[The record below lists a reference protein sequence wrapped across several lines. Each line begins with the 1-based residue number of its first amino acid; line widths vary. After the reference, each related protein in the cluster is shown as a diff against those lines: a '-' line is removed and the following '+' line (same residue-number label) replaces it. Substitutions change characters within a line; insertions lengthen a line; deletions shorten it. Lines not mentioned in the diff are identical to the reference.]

1 MRKAP
6 KVMLL
11 VLALVLPF
19 GFPALS
25 FQARDNPWN
34 LQVFDS
40 SGKPVEL
47 KKLAA
52 GNDLTVLLFLG
63 ADCPL
68 SNKAITEAAEDL
80 EKIKTLGKVGLFGLL
95 CARDDAEDIK
105 RMISDFKASFPL
117 HLDRD
122 NQVAGKL
129 GIEVVPTAILL
140 NNDGKI
146 LYQGRINDRVEQLG
160 KRAKARRH
168 DLLEALND
176 ALKGNPVRV
185 ARTEVAG
192 CPLETRKA
200 TPNTKG
206 RVEYHRDIQPFL
218 YSHCVVCHQE
228 KGVAPF
234 SLAEYNDA
242 TLWMET
248 SIGMIETKTMPP
260 AQAESHFAIE
270 ELIPKPTA
278 AELNLLKS
286 WVAEGM
292 PQGTR
297 PEKPLELPPTDP
309 EAGKLGKPD
318 MILRPEGPMTIA
330 PVGDDLYRFLV
341 FKMNLDREVKI
352 QAVKMIPGNKK
363 VVHHSLILF
372 GDSNELSKISSDKD
386 LISAG
391 LLPGDKGPGYGQG
404 LKLGKYLRPEKNSA
418 RHGFEMVGGYAPGA
432 GSYKSP
438 KGYAITI
445 PPKSDFVV
453 QMHYHRTGKVETDFS
468 SIELYF
474 AKGEINPNKE
484 YRTSNINDENFF
496 MMPPNQRKH
505 TSYEWSAEED
515 LQIASISPHGH
526 YLTLSQ
532 NLTLELPDGTVQ
544 TLVNVPKYDFNW
556 QRLYTFREP
565 VWVPKGSKVRVS
577 SLLDN
582 TSANPHN
589 PHKPPR
595 PVFMGENTTDEMV
608 FPFISIIIDK
618 DSKMDLQRSINSIYR
633 NANTIEF
640 LKRVLDYETPD
651 EPDPIK
657 KTSGNKP

>member
-1 MRKAP
+1 MRQIHHLF
-6 KVMLL
+6 LL
-11 VLALVLPF
+11 VFAIILCF
-19 GFPALS
+19 GFYNVSSHA
-25 FQARDNPWN
+25 QNNPWS

-47 KKLAA
+47 KNLSAEK
-52 GNDLTVLLFLG
+52 GMTILLFLG
-63 ADCPL
+63 SDCPL
-68 SNKAITEAAEDL
+68 SKKAVTEVTEDL
-80 EKIKTLGKVGLFGLL
+80 AKVEAFEKVNLLGLL
-95 CARDDAEDIK
+95 VARDDADDIK
-105 RMISDFKASFPL
+105 RLKNEFKVSFPL
-117 HLDRD
+117 YLD
-122 NQVAGKL
+122 NNNLVAGKL
-129 GIEVVPTAILL
+129 GVEVVPCAVLM
-140 NNDGKI
+140 NKDGEI
-146 LYQGRINDRVEQLG
+146 LYQGRVNDRVEQLG
-160 KRAKARRH
+160 KRSNARRH
-168 DLLEALND
+168 DLLEALKD
-176 ALKGNPVRV
+176 VMQGNPVRV
-185 ARTEVAG
+185 PKTEAVG
-192 CPLETRKA
+192 CPVETRKA
-200 TPNTKG
+200 TPNAKG
-206 RVEYHRDIQPFL
+206 KVEYYRDIQPLL

-242 TLWMET
+242 TLWIET
-248 SIGMIETKTMPP
+248 SIEMIETRTMPP

-297 PEKPLELPPTDP
+297 PEKPFELPPTDP

-318 MILRPEGPMTIA
+318 MVLKPEGPMTIA
-330 PVGDDLYRFLV
+330 PVGDDLYRFMV

-352 QAVKMIPGNKK
+352 QAVKMIPGNRK

-372 GDSNELSKISSDKD
+372 GDSSDLASISSDKD
-386 LISAG
+386 LINTG

-474 AKGEINPNKE
+474 AKGEINPTKE

-496 MMPPNQRKH
+496 LMPPNQRKH

-515 LQIASISPHGH
+515 LLIASISPHGH

-532 NLTLELPDGTVQ
+532 NLTLERPDGTVQ

-589 PHKPPR
+589 PHKPPK
-595 PVFMGENTTDEMV
+595 PVFVGENTTDEMV
-608 FPFISIIIDK
+608 FPFISLIIDK
-618 DSKMDLQRSINSIYR
+618 DSKLDLQRSINSIYR
-633 NANTIEF
+633 NANLVEF
-640 LKRVLDYETPD
+640 LKQVFDHENSD
-651 EPDPIK
+651 EPDPMK
-657 KTSGNKP
+657 KITGKKP

>member
-1 MRKAP
+1 MRQMNHVFLTGIAI
-6 KVMLL
+6 L
-11 VLALVLPF
+11 VFF
-19 GFPALS
+19 GFYNIVSHAE
-25 FQARDNPWN
+25 DNPWN
-34 LQVFDS
+34 LQVVDS
-40 SGKPVEL
+40 TGKAAAL
-47 KKLAA
+47 KNLLD
-52 GNDLTVLLFLG
+52 GNQFTVLLVLG
-63 ADCPL
+63 SDCPL
-68 SNKAITEAAEDL
+68 SQKALTEVSEDL
-80 EKIKTLGKVGLFGLL
+80 AKVEALGKVGVLGLL
-95 CARDDAEDIK
+95 VARDDAEDIK
-105 RMISDFKASFPL
+105 RLKQDFKITIPL
-117 HLDRD
+117 YLDFHNMVSER
-122 NQVAGKL
+122 L
-129 GIEVVPTAILL
+129 GVKVVPTAVLI
-140 NNDGKI
+140 NQDGKI

-160 KRAKARRH
+160 KRANARRH
-168 DLLEALND
+168 DLLEALKD
-176 ALKGNPVRV
+176 ALQGKPVRV
-185 ARTEVAG
+185 AKTEAVG
-192 CPLETRKA
+192 CPVETRKP
-200 TPNTKG
+200 TPNAKG
-206 RVEYHRDIQPFL
+206 RVEYYRDIQPFL

-234 SLAEYNDA
+234 SLAEYEDA
-242 TLWMET
+242 TLWMD
-248 SIGMIETKTMPP
+248 SAIKLIEKKAMPP
-260 AQAESHFAIE
+260 GQVESNFTIE

-286 WVAEGM
+286 WVAKGM

-297 PEKPLELPPTDP
+297 PEKPFELPPTDP

-318 MILRPEGPMTIA
+318 MVLKPEGPMTIA
-330 PVGDDLYRFLV
+330 PVGDDLYRFMV

-352 QAVKMIPGNKK
+352 QAVKMIPGNRK

-372 GDSNELSKISSDKD
+372 GDSSDLASISSDKD
-386 LISAG
+386 LINTG

-474 AKGEINPNKE
+474 AKGEINPTKE

-496 MMPPNQRKH
+496 LMPPNQRKH

-515 LQIASISPHGH
+515 LLIASISPHGH

-532 NLTLELPDGTVQ
+532 NLTLERPDGTVQ

-589 PHKPPR
+589 PHKPPKA
-595 PVFMGENTTDEMV
+595 VFVGENTTDEMV
-608 FPFISIIIDK
+608 FPFISLIIDK

-633 NANTIEF
+633 NANLVEF
-640 LKRVLDYETPD
+640 LKRVFDHENPD
-651 EPDPIK
+651 EPDPMK
-657 KTSGNKP
+657 KTTGRKP